1 MKSEISSKVDHELV
15 DKWSSKVLN
24 VWPLDKVITFKRI
37 CAELS
42 RRDWG
47 EKVIAHIYDLT
58 LTDTEAS
65 RYVRVSQY
73 PHDADTWA
81 STMWGLHQLGYT
93 EVVEML
99 RDCTN
104 TPAQVRCPVCGKFMS
119 ADYTRSYSH
128 VQGVEEFYHRCYG
141 FHNKVR
147 RSFRYVPGHGWCE
160 IGTTR
165 RTKQFDKA
173 TKDKIEET
181 IRRIIDLSHQRA
193 IASSELSFARASER
207 YIDECKVWN
216 ELYDILGMKEYK
228 YDV

>member
-1 MKSEISSKVDHELV
+1 MKSEIRHRVNYDLIYE
-15 DKWSSKVLN
+15 WSSKVLN
-24 VWPLDKVITFKRI
+24 VWPLDKVTTFKRI

-47 EKVIAHIYDLT
+47 EKVITHIYDLT
-58 LTDTEAS
+58 LLDTEAS
-65 RYVRVSQY
+65 RYVRVCQY

-81 STMWGLHQLGYT
+81 ATMWGLHQLGYT

-119 ADYTRSYSH
+119 ADYSKSYSH

-147 RSFRYVPGHGWCE
+147 RSFRYVPNHGWCE
-160 IGTTR
+160 IGTTQR
-165 RTKQFDKA
+165 KKQLDKA
-173 TKDKIEET
+173 TKDKIEE
-181 IRRIIDLSHQRA
+181 ILQRIAGLSSQA
-193 IASSELSFARASER
+193 AVAANTLSFTCANER
-207 YIDECKVWN
+207 YTEECKAKN
-216 ELYDILGMKEYK
+216 ELYEILGMEEYK